1 MGMKTHLLASVLALL
16 ASFPALAELP
26 LKIELLAPK
35 EPVTLNKAAE
45 AKPQPGRGG
54 RGGADITLPDITL
67 RYRITNTGKE
77 AIVLEHGG
85 DATTNLLVVK
95 GPGAVDVPYLGFHL
109 AVWLSGKPIT
119 IGGGETKEFEIKG
132 LKYGKRDMS
141 YWNITKSGDYEVSL
155 THNTRAGQAKVS
167 LTSEPVKFSV
177 VIK

>member
-1 MGMKTHLLASVLALL
+1 MGMKTHLLTSVLALL

-85 DATTNLLVVK
+85 DATINELQIK
-95 GPGAVDVPYLGFHL
+95 GDGALNFPFEGIMTSEFRMGEPV
-109 AVWLSGKPIT
+109 T

-167 LTSEPVKFSV
+167 LTSEPAKFSV